1 MRVGGRSL
9 RSRRAPR
16 RLRDGSAGVRRR
28 RLGLRSRGGRRRLR
42 GRGLR
47 CGGARP
53 IFGFLVGGSVGTKGE
68 SGEAYALAG
77 EDAEGFAV
85 DCVASSEDFVEHP
98 RQRDLFVTLSVRRW
112 NEQSRW

>member
-1 MRVGGRSL
+1 M
-9 RSRRAPR
+9 
-16 RLRDGSAGVRRR
+16 
-28 RLGLRSRGGRRRLR
+28 
-42 GRGLR
+42 
-47 CGGARP
+47 
-53 IFGFLVGGSVGTKGE
+53 GTKGE

-98 RQRDLFVTLSVRRW
+98 RQRGLFVTLSVRRW